1 MEILITS
8 GNSGFG
14 HNWILKAYG
23 KQFYLG
29 QDVKFCSRVLGMS
42 SKEVINQIGTNR
54 LDLKVGRQKLAKFIC
69 SQLGINRSNANKME
83 SWGLA
88 AD

>member
-8 GNSGFG
+8 GSYGFG
-14 HNWILKAYG
+14 HNWTLKAYG

-42 SKEVINQIGTNR
+42 SKEVINEIGTNR

-69 SQLGINRSNANKME
+69 NQLGINRSNANKIE